1 MCSEVVDRGSLERR
15 GVLFLPTT
23 EQEAGEATPARD
35 TPMRSVHQDEPTREQ
50 LVLDLDEIARQGA
63 RKMLSQALQAE
74 VQAYL
79 QAAEGECDERDW

>member
-1 MCSEVVDRGSLERR
+1 
-15 GVLFLPTT
+15 
-23 EQEAGEATPARD
+23 
-35 TPMRSVHQDEPTREQ
+35 MRSVHQDEPTREQ